1 MKKFLIAIA
10 VLAVIGLA
18 VFWFVTAPKT
28 LGQDALAADYTANLK
43 NGEELYHAGGCAGC
57 HMTAGQ
63 KDKNQ
68 LGGGMAF
75 HTAFGTFHAPNLSV
89 DATYGVGNWT
99 ELQFV
104 NAVMRGVGTE
114 GEHLYPALPYTSY
127 QKMKVSDVRDIFA
140 YIKTLPA
147 NATANKPHEVGF
159 PFNIR
164 RLLGGWKFLNMD
176 YAQWQDDPS
185 KDAAWNRGGYLVE
198 GPGHCAE
205 CHSPRDPMGGIIKD
219 SRFAGGK
226 NPDGPGWIP
235 NITPHEDGIKWS
247 VDDYASF
254 LETGTTPEF
263 DSVGGTMVEV
273 IENTSKLTPEDRAAM
288 SAYLTTLPPRAGK
301 APADAGAAPA
311 AH

>member
-1 MKKFLIAIA
+1 MKKFLTAIA

-28 LGQDALAADYTANLK
+28 LGADALAANYTPNLK
-43 NGEELYHAGGCAGC
+43 NGEELYHASGCAGC
-57 HMTAGQ
+57 HMTSGQ
-63 KDKNQ
+63 KDKNK

-75 HTAFGTFHAPNLSV
+75 HTAFGTFHAPNISA
-89 DATYGVGNWT
+89 DKEHGIGNWT

-104 NAVMRGVGTE
+104 NAVMRGVGAE

-127 QKMKVSDVRDIFA
+127 QKMKVSDVRDIHA
-140 YIKTLPA
+140 YMMSLA
-147 NATANKPHEVGF
+147 GDATPNKPHEVGF

-176 YAQWQDDPS
+176 YKSWEDDPAH
-185 KDAAWNRGGYLVE
+185 DAKWNRGGYLVE

-205 CHSPRDPMGGIIKD
+205 CHSSRDAMGGIIAAT
-219 SRFAGGK
+219 RFAGGK

-235 NITPHEDGIKWS
+235 NITPHADGIKYTAE
-247 VDDYASF
+247 DMASF
-254 LETGTTPEF
+254 LETGQTPEF
-263 DSVGGTMVEV
+263 DSAGGSMAEV
-273 IENTSKLTPEDRAAM
+273 IENMAQLTAEDREAM
-288 SAYLTTLPPRAGK
+288 AAYLVALPPRPGK
-301 APADAGAAPA
+301 APAEGAAPA